1 MYTEINNVQRKQ
13 LSSSRL
19 LLVAAMILQMA
30 AIIIGIHPAMVYAA
44 ENTVQDST
52 KINTKKQP
60 QIYIVDKNGMG
71 DFVSIQEGVDNALD
85 GDTLLIYPGT
95 YIEAVQVMNKDIQ
108 IVGVSKDLCILQ
120 YDTAFYRK
128 IPLTIA
134 SGKVS
139 NLTIHGMDSKV
150 QQIGPTQ
157 EEIDRMNAELVG
169 DSWERQKN
177 YSGYAVHIDQNCL
190 YGKNMIFENC
200 RIISENNH
208 CVGIGTRGKSKISF
222 ENCELISMGGGSCV
236 FMHDPTSI
244 EVSGAAALVMKNS
257 SMTSYLCP
265 YVMTFQSL
273 FPAYNSIDL
282 TFQNVRVSAVAYAES
297 DGYISDNVNTSFEV
311 ETLLELEQAGTL
323 YVNGLNTSATALV
336 HEMSPKEA
344 NDYMKALEEALD
356 AGDAAK
362 VMAIKLPEGIS
373 YIGKIPQDS
382 ETDTKTSAPLFS
394 LPKFNTAK
402 HQVIAVYNAGNQPG
416 SGWCGLN
423 NAVLNAD
430 SFGNTLV
437 EMNNTIPYTADNA
450 VFPNFGIGY

>member
-1 MYTEINNVQRKQ
+1 MYTERNNARRKQ

-30 AIIIGIHPAMVYAA
+30 AIIIGIRPAMVYAA

-71 DFVSIQEGVDNALD
+71 DFVSIQEGVDNASD

-139 NLTIHGMDSKV
+139 NLTIHGMDSKG

-177 YSGYAVHIDQNCL
+177 YSSI
-190 YGKNMIFENC
+190 KC
-200 RIISENNH
+200 R
-208 CVGIGTRGKSKISF
+208 
-222 ENCELISMGGGSCV
+222 
-236 FMHDPTSI
+236 
-244 EVSGAAALVMKNS
+244 
-257 SMTSYLCP
+257 
-265 YVMTFQSL
+265 
-273 FPAYNSIDL
+273 
-282 TFQNVRVSAVAYAES
+282 
-297 DGYISDNVNTSFEV
+297 
-311 ETLLELEQAGTL
+311 
-323 YVNGLNTSATALV
+323 
-336 HEMSPKEA
+336 
-344 NDYMKALEEALD
+344 
-356 AGDAAK
+356 
-362 VMAIKLPEGIS
+362 
-373 YIGKIPQDS
+373 
-382 ETDTKTSAPLFS
+382 
-394 LPKFNTAK
+394 
-402 HQVIAVYNAGNQPG
+402 
-416 SGWCGLN
+416 
-423 NAVLNAD
+423 
-430 SFGNTLV
+430 
-437 EMNNTIPYTADNA
+437 
-450 VFPNFGIGY
+450 